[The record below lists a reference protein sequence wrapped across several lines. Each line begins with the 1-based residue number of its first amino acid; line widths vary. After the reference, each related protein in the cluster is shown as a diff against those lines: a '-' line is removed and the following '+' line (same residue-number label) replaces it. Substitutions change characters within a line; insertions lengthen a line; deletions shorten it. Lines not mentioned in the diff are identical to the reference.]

1 MEKEKGKKK
10 ETTEVVVQQ
19 PQQPSQVESFI
30 EKAIAANAP
39 VETLERLFALHQK
52 VNEDRAKAAFVQ
64 ALAEFQ
70 KECPVIEKTKKVME
84 RDSQKVRYMYAP
96 IDSIVTQVRELV
108 SKHGF
113 SYRWETKQ
121 EDNKIT
127 AVCILTHVLGHSE
140 SSAFTITSEES
151 KFMSAP
157 QSQASALT
165 FAKRYTLCN
174 VLGIST
180 GEEDDDATTVKQ
192 ERGARSPKARI
203 VFLLKRLG
211 YETTDAVVVKEAVMK
226 HTQLELVEKNFEEI
240 IGRLEIVV
248 KEKEEYDNEN
258 KESQD

>member
-1 MEKEKGKKK
+1 MAKGEKKNED
-10 ETTEVVVQQ
+10 TTEVALSQ

-96 IDSIVTQVRELV
+96 IDSIVTQVREYV
-108 SKHGF
+108 SKNGF

-121 EDNKIT
+121 EGNKIT
-127 AVCILTHVLGHSE
+127 AVCVLTHVLGHSE
-140 SSAFTITSEES
+140 SSGFTIESEAS

-180 GEEDDDATTVKQ
+180 GEEDDDATTVNQTK
-192 ERGARSPKARI
+192 GARNPRARI
-203 VFLLKRLG
+203 VFLLKRLK
-211 YETTDAVVVKEAVMK
+211 YETSDIEVVKEAVMK
-226 HTQLELVEKNFEEI
+226 HAQLELEEKNFDEI

-248 KEKEEYDNEN
+248 KELEEYE
-258 KESQD
+258 KESNQTA